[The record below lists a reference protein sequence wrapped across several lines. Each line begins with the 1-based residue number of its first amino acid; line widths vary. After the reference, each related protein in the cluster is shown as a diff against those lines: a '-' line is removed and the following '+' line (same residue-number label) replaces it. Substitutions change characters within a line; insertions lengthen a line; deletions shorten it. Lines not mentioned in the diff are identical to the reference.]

1 MRWRHGSGR
10 RNGSDLPASTFDGSD
25 ATPSPYTDPDRN
37 WVDLFTVISGSLLD
51 PSRISNRL
59 YQRRLGLVAGLFFLA
74 DGVLAYLLGAQWFA
88 LCLILIGVATTVAV
102 RFMQLPLLAFW
113 AVLAVVM
120 MVVIPLSL
128 NASRSAATQ
137 PPSCQWL
144 SSSEAMSVLGP
155 GTVASASPTS
165 THCTWSSSRHPS
177 AQHQAATQLS
187 LMITYPTVVPAP
199 GAGDTV
205 VSTVGLRA
213 WTSSGCDSSI
223 CTKTLS
229 VVLSS
234 SFLSMSL
241 TSRGADRSAWQRST
255 AQNTRRLVRLG
266 ILVAARVSPPD

>member
-1 MRWRHGSGR
+1 MSWRSRSGR
-10 RNGSDLPASTFDGSD
+10 RNDGDVPASTFDGSD

-37 WVDLFTVISGSLLD
+37 WVDLFTIISGSLLD
-51 PSRISNRL
+51 PSRLSNRL

-74 DGVLAYLLGAQWFA
+74 DGVLAYLLGAPWFA

-102 RFMQLPLLAFW
+102 RFTQLPLLAFW
-113 AVLAVVM
+113 AVLAVVT

-144 SSSEAMSVLGP
+144 SSSEVMSVLGP
-155 GTVASASPTS
+155 GAVVSASPTS

-177 AQHQAATQLS
+177 ARHQAATQLS

-199 GAGDTV
+199 GAGDTA

-213 WTSSGCDSSI
+213 WTNSSCDASN
-223 CTKTLS
+223 CTKSLS
-229 VVLSS
+229 VVLSQ
-234 SFLSMSL
+234 SFLNMRMS
-241 TSRGADRSAWQRST
+241 SRVTDQFAWQLRT
-255 AQNTRRLVRLG
+255 AQDTRRLVRLG
-266 ILVAARVSPPD
+266 NLVAARVSPPD